1 MKRISLEDLL
11 SLHAAAGA
19 PYSAQYQ
26 TILGLLEAGEA
37 KPVKASGLNGKKP
50 ALYREYWLA
59 DQEEDDG
66 DRREELLY
74 KLSPLIDVDYYLK
87 HPAAYRRD
95 REYVLLLS
103 DFLLHR
109 RELLQTQESMNERSF
124 EIWAREKFLS
134 REQGPAVLK
143 RCGLNLSFLNLY
155 PTTEPLAYYAHT
167 RAVPQN
173 LLILE
178 NKDPFYSMRRFLLE
192 GGKRLFGVE
201 VGTLIYGG
209 GKGIWR
215 SFEEF
220 SLQAEPYMRE
230 AGNRILYFGDLDCE
244 GIVIYENLA
253 RLFESQWEIR
263 PFVPAYEAMLSKGRA
278 VPALPL
284 MKEGQN
290 RKMSGR
296 FFSFFLEET
305 RKEAQALLSGGR
317 YIPQEIL
324 NISDLKSLEGMADHA
339 V

>member
-1 MKRISLEDLL
+1 MKRISLEALL
-11 SLHAAAGA
+11 SLHAAAEA
-19 PYSAQYQ
+19 PYSVQYQ
-26 TILGLLEAGEA
+26 TILGLLEAGEV

-59 DQEEDDG
+59 DPEEDAQAL
-66 DRREELLY
+66 REELLY
-74 KLSPLIDVDYYLK
+74 RLSPFICVDYYLK
-87 HPAAYRRD
+87 HPAVYRRD
-95 REYVLLLS
+95 REWVLLLS
-103 DFLLHR
+103 DFLLYR
-109 RELLQTQESMNERSF
+109 RELLKTQESVNERSF

-143 RCGLNLSFLNLY
+143 RCGLDLTFLNLY
-155 PTTEPLAYYAHT
+155 LTTEPLAYYSHT

-192 GGKRLFGVE
+192 GGERLFDVE

-230 AGNRILYFGDLDCE
+230 DGNQIFYFGDLDYE
-244 GIVIYENLA
+244 GIGIYENLA
-253 RLFESQWEIR
+253 ALFEGQWEIR
-263 PFVPAYEAMLSKGRA
+263 PFVPAYEAMLCKARA

-290 RKMSGR
+290 RRLSGR
-296 FFSFFLEET
+296 FFSFFREET
-305 RKEAQALLSGGR
+305 REEAQAVLSGGR

-324 NISDLKSLEGMADHA
+324 NMSDLKRLEGTADHA